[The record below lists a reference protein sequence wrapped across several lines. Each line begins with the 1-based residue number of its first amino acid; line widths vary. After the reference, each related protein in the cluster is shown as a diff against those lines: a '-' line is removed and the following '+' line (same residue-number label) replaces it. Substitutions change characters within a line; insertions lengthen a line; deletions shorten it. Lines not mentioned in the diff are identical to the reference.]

1 MRNFYAYISEVS
13 REKQARL
20 MKTWTQ
26 APARSYRWE
35 DVVREALETYKK

>member
-1 MRNFYAYISEVS
+1 MRNFYEYISEIS

-26 APARSYRWE
+26 APEHSYRWE
-35 DVVREALETYKK
+35 DVVKEALETYEK